1 MRTVWV
7 PITVMGLLSGL
18 ATGCGPKVD
27 CDKLGKRLNTCTET
41 LMFTLRPDAKQRMDK
56 VKLADREAQKQNAE
70 LLKKDIQ
77 RNQIT
82 LKEQVTDQCK
92 AKGGRA
98 ADAKLINGCLEK
110 SGCAKFASCF
120 GSYLKEKNK

>member
-1 MRTVWV
+1 MRTAWA
-7 PITVMGLLSGL
+7 TVMVIGFLFALG
-18 ATGCGPKVD
+18 AGCGPKVE
-27 CDKLGKRLNTCTET
+27 CEKLGKRLNDCTES
-41 LMFTLRPDAKQRMDK
+41 LMFKLRPEVPDRLKKVTDPEAK
-56 VKLADREAQKQNAE
+56 KQNAE
-70 LLKKDIQ
+70 LVKKDIQ
-77 RNQIT
+77 RNRAT

-110 SGCAKFASCF
+110 DGCDKFATCF

>member
-1 MRTVWV
+1 MRTVWA
-7 PITVMGLLSGL
+7 TLSVMGLLFSL

-27 CDKLGKRLNTCTET
+27 CDKLGKRLNACTET
-41 LMFTLRPDAKQRMDK
+41 LMFTLRPEVPERLKKVTDPEAK
-56 VKLADREAQKQNAE
+56 KQNAE
-70 LLKKDIQ
+70 LLRKDIQ
-77 RNQIT
+77 RNQVT

-110 SGCAKFASCF
+110 SACAKFASCF